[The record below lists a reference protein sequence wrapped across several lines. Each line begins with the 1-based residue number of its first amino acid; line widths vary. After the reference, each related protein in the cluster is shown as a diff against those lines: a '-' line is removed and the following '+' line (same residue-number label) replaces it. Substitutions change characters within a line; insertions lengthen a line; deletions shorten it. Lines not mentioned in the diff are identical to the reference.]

1 MDMPKKTRPAAHV
14 GHQPSVETRPETL
27 TPPPAGS
34 AIRSPSGRIGHAL
47 DEVDLVA
54 AAKRLEIATERF
66 EQVMAG
72 LVSASLR
79 TAAALEALAL
89 VYTSQTIMPAT
100 RAEAAAAA
108 ARVVDNIDKL

>member
-1 MDMPKKTRPAAHV
+1 MGTSKRTRPGVTA
-14 GHQPSVETRPETL
+14 GHQPSAETRPETL
-27 TPPPAGS
+27 TPPPSGT
-34 AIRSPSGRIGHAL
+34 AIRSPIGRIGHTF